1 MMPFKIRPLV
11 LAVVV
16 ATPAFAQDTNST
28 SKPNGRILEEVVVT
42 GSYRDSL
49 ANALDAKRDAAAAV
63 DAIMAEDIAD
73 FPDNNLAESLQ
84 RIPGVAI
91 SRVAGE
97 GRNITVRG
105 LGPEYTRVRI
115 NGMEAIATGGG
126 TDAVGGANRGRGFD
140 FNTFSSDLFS
150 ALVVRKT
157 ASADVE
163 EGSLGATVDLNS
175 AKPFDYGDLVF
186 SANAQAGY
194 NDLSKELDPKVAM
207 LVSNVFNDQFGAL
220 LSVSYSQRNI
230 EDNGASTVRWANAN
244 DFGNCTATDCELSL
258 VNDAFRPRLP
268 RYDSYT
274 HDMERLG
281 LSGSLQFRP
290 SDVTDISLDVLYSQL
305 DASRNEVFMQAI
317 LNGNGQTSPMTVVD
331 YEIDGSNTVAYAAFE
346 NATFRAENRYDEL
359 TTDFTQVTLNA
370 SHEFSERLRGT
381 AMIGRAESEFDNPV
395 QTTVVMEK
403 SGLDFSY
410 DYRGSRRENPVL
422 IFGNAD
428 ASDLNAIEGWGIN
441 SVRLRPLGA
450 TNTFDVASA
459 DLEFDLNDA
468 ITLKGGLHFKTFE
481 FETTEARLPTESGV
495 IPDDMDNPA
504 YATAVAISAIELT
517 DANTALYDAGM
528 GPQGTWRI
536 PDLNALAGQYG
547 IYDGGPFTVSQQYR
561 LADNYSA
568 EEETLGL
575 WAQLAFA
582 TEINDTPVRG
592 DVGFRYVDT
601 DQSSTAWARVAGV
614 DQQITRDHSYDDVL
628 PSANLVF
635 EPIEDVL
642 IRVAYAEVM
651 ARAGLQSIRPN
662 LSISASGGN
671 RTIQGGNPQLEP
683 TKAKNY
689 DVGVEVYFDEGG
701 AFSAAVFKKEIDSF
715 VQELR
720 RTIPFTE
727 VNYNGEPLPSQWAV
741 DACTAGPGYAEDG
754 CNENALWDYRVPL
767 NGPGGDL
774 YGFEVGY
781 QQPFTFL
788 PGFWRNFGVITNF
801 TYVKAQLDYTDL
813 SGTVLATRNLRGL
826 SESTKSATLYY
837 EQDKFSARIST
848 VTRSS
853 YLTEPLGRNGND
865 MEGTNATTNV
875 DASASYQVTD
885 HWKVSLEALNLTDE
899 VDDQWVDSVGNRLS
913 YYHETGKQF
922 YLGVQYKY

>member
-1 MMPFKIRPLV
+1 MMPFKIKPLV
-11 LAVVV
+11 LAVAI
-16 ATPAFAQDTNST
+16 ATPAFAQDTNT
-28 SKPNGRILEEVVVT
+28 AAPEPDERILEEVIVT

-49 ANALDAKRDAAAAV
+49 ANALDAKRDSAAAV

-150 ALVVRKT
+150 SLVVRKT

-175 AKPFDYGDLVF
+175 AKPFDYGDFVL

-194 NDLSKELDPKVAM
+194 NDLSEEIDPKVAL

-220 LSVSYSQRNI
+220 LSVSYSERSI
-230 EDNGASTVRWANAN
+230 VDDGASTVRWANAN
-244 DFGNCTATDCELSL
+244 DFGACTAVDCDLEAI
-258 VNDAFRPRLP
+258 NNAFRPRLP
-268 RYDSYT
+268 RYDSYA
-274 HDMERLG
+274 HELERLG
-281 LSGSLQFRP
+281 VSGSLQFRP
-290 SDVTDISLDVLYSQL
+290 TDATDISLDVLYSQL

-317 LNGNGQTSPMTVVD
+317 LNGNGQTSPMTIID
-331 YEIDGSNTVAYAAFE
+331 YEIDGSNTVTYAAFE

-359 TTDFTQVTLNA
+359 TTDFSQVTLNA
-370 SHEFSERLRGT
+370 SHEFSDRLRGT
-381 AMIGRAESEFDNPV
+381 AMVGRAESEFDNPI
-395 QTTVVMEK
+395 QTTIVMEK

-410 DYRGSRRENPVL
+410 DYRGNRRQSPEL
-422 IFGNAD
+422 IFGSDD

-459 DLEFDLNDA
+459 DLEFDVNEA
-468 ITLKGGLHFKTFE
+468 ITLKGGLHLKTFE
-481 FETTEARLPTESGV
+481 FETTEARLPTEGAS
-495 IPDDMDNPA
+495 IPAMDNPA
-504 YATAVAISAIELT
+504 YATAVAISAIEFT
-517 DANTALYDAGM
+517 EANTSLYDSGI

-536 PDLNALAGQYG
+536 PNLAAIANEYG
-547 IYDGGPFTVSQQYR
+547 IYNGGPFAVSQQYR

-568 EEETLGL
+568 EEETLGV
-575 WAQLAFA
+575 WTQLAFA
-582 TEINDTPVRG
+582 TEINETQVRG

-601 DQSSTAWARVAGV
+601 NQSSTAWARIASA
-614 DQQITRDHSYDDVL
+614 DQQVTRDHSYDDIL

-642 IRVAYAEVM
+642 IRFGYAEVM

-662 LSISASGGN
+662 LSIAASGGN

-689 DVGVEVYFDEGG
+689 DIGLEVYFDEGG
-701 AFSAAVFKKEIDSF
+701 AFSVAVFKKDIESF
-715 VQELR
+715 AQELR
-720 RTIPFTE
+720 RGVIFADL
-727 VNYNGEPLPSQWAV
+727 NLPTQWAV
-741 DACTAGPGYAEDG
+741 DACTAGPGYGGD
-754 CNENALWDYRVPL
+754 CTENSEWDYRVPL

-774 YGFEVGY
+774 YGFETSY

-788 PGFWRNFGVITNF
+788 PGFWGNFGIITNF
-801 TYVKAQLDYTDL
+801 TYVKAQLDYVDL
-813 SGTVLATRNLRGL
+813 NGSVLATRNLNGL

-837 EQDKFSARIST
+837 EQDKFSARISS

-875 DASASYQVTD
+875 DATASYQVTD
-885 HWKVSLEALNLTDE
+885 HWKVSVEALNLTDE

>member
-1 MMPFKIRPLV
+1 MMSFKISPLV
-11 LAVVV
+11 LAVAA
-16 ATPAFAQDTNST
+16 ATPAFAQDTNAVTEQS
-28 SKPNGRILEEVVVT
+28 GRILEEVVVT
-42 GSYRDSL
+42 GRYRDSL
-49 ANALDAKRDAAAAV
+49 ATALEAKRDAAAAV

-150 ALVVRKT
+150 SLVVRKT

-175 AKPFDYGDLVF
+175 AKPFDYGDFVF

-194 NDLSKELDPKVAM
+194 NDLSEEIDPKVAM
-207 LVSNVFNDQFGAL
+207 LISNVFNDQFGAL
-220 LSVSYSQRNI
+220 LSVSYSERTI
-230 EDNGASTVRWANAN
+230 VDDGASTVRWANAN
-244 DFGNCTATDCELSL
+244 AFGGCSAADCDLET
-258 VNDAFRPRLP
+258 VNRAFRPRLP
-268 RYDSYT
+268 RYDSYA
-274 HDMERLG
+274 HEMERLG
-281 LSGSLQFRP
+281 ISGSLQFRP
-290 SDVTDISLDVLYSQL
+290 TEATDISLDVLYSQL
-305 DASRNEVFMQAI
+305 DASRSEVFMQAI

-331 YEIDGSNTVAYAAFE
+331 YEIDGSNTLTYAAFE

-370 SHEFSERLRGT
+370 SHEFSDRLRGT
-381 AMIGRAESEFDNPV
+381 AMLGRAESEFDNPI

-410 DYRGSRRENPVL
+410 DYRGGRRENPEL
-422 IFGNAD
+422 IFGSAD
-428 ASDLNAIEGWGIN
+428 ASDLNAIDNWGIN

-468 ITLKGGLHFKTFE
+468 ITLKGGVHFKAFE
-481 FETTEARLPTESGV
+481 FETIEARLSTEGAA
-495 IPDDMDNPA
+495 IPDMDSPA
-504 YATAVAISAIELT
+504 YATAVAISSIELT
-517 DANTALYDAGM
+517 EANTALYDAGV

-536 PDLNALAGQYG
+536 PDLNALASQYG
-547 IYDGGPFTVSQQYR
+547 IYDGGPFAVSQQYR

-575 WAQLAFA
+575 WVQLAFA
-582 TEINDTPVRG
+582 TEVNNTPVRG

-601 DQSSTAWARVAGV
+601 DQSSTAWAKVAGV
-614 DQQITRDHSYDDVL
+614 DQQVTRDHSYDDIL

-635 EPIEDVL
+635 EPIGNVL

-689 DVGVEVYFDEGG
+689 DVGVEIYFDEGG
-701 AFSAAVFKKEIDSF
+701 AFSAAVFKKEIKSF
-715 VQELR
+715 AQELR
-720 RTIPFTE
+720 RAVRFAD
-727 VNYNGEPLPSQWAV
+727 VDLPSQWAV
-741 DACTAGPGYAEDG
+741 DACTAGPGYDPAD
-754 CNENALWDYRVPL
+754 CSENTLWDYRVPL

-788 PGFWRNFGVITNF
+788 SGFWRNFGVITNF
-801 TYVKAQLDYTDL
+801 TYVKAQLDYVDL
-813 SGTVLATRNLRGL
+813 DGTVLATRNLHGL

-837 EQDKFSARIST
+837 EQDKFSARISS

-875 DASASYQVTD
+875 DAAVSYQLTD
-885 HWKVSLEALNLTDE
+885 HWKVSFEALNLTDE
-899 VDDQWVDSVGNRLS
+899 VEDQWVDSVGNRLS